1 MNHSR
6 YRNHRTPWTL
16 RELDF
21 VEKHY
26 GSMATVVIAERLG
39 RSPASVRA
47 AARSMGCSSGNK
59 PIETWS
65 DEEKEIVRV
74 HYAKGYAHVMTL
86 LPGRNRGT
94 IQWMANRLGV
104 VSARIWIREEEQI
117 LATWYPEEGVAVAD
131 RLSGRTADAVKLK
144 ACDMGIR
151 YQGSE
156 SAGQRIW
163 SEEERMLLARN
174 DHLLFP
180 DLLKLFPHRSRLS
193 VKKARERLRRKKKM
207 AGQRMAR

>member
-6 YRNHRTPWTL
+6 YRNYRTPWTL

-21 VEKHY
+21 VDKHY

-47 AARSMGCSSGNK
+47 AARSMRCSSGNK

-74 HYAKGYAHVMTL
+74 HYAKGYAHGMTL

-104 VSARIWIREEEQI
+104 VSARTWSREEEQI
-117 LATWYPEEGVAVAD
+117 LATWYPEEGVVVAD

-144 ACDMGIR
+144 ACVMGIR
-151 YQGSE
+151 YQG
-156 SAGQRIW
+156 AK
-163 SEEERMLLARN
+163 A
-174 DHLLFP
+174 P
-180 DLLKLFPHRSRLS
+180 DSGYG
-193 VKKARERLRRKKKM
+193 VKKSGCSLPEMTICCCRTC
-207 AGQRMAR
+207 